1 MFSSLYLK
9 ARFFLVIAILVVL
22 FLFAYSLP
30 FLFFFAKAA
39 VFISIL
45 AIIIDFSLLFRT
57 KKGIFAVRSLPD
69 KFSNGDQ
76 NPVFISLENRY
87 PFVTTLEI
95 IDELPF
101 QFQLRNVLFKE
112 KLDIHQQ
119 KNIQYEL
126 RPVERGEYHFGKLN
140 IFCASPLGLLQKRYQ
155 FSESKMVAVYPS
167 FIQMRQYELMAISN
181 RLKEFGLKKIRRI
194 GHSMEFEQIRNYNI
208 GDDYR
213 TLNWK
218 ATARRGE
225 LMVNQFQ
232 DEKSQQ
238 IYSLIDKGRVMKMPF
253 EEMTLLDY
261 AINASLVISNIA
273 IKKGDKSGLLTFS
286 KTVEQHLP
294 AYKRGSQMRKLQELL
309 YQQTTD
315 FLESEY
321 ERLYAHVHRKI
332 TQRSLL
338 LLFTN
343 FETLSGLNRQIDYLR
358 QLNKRHLLVVVF
370 FENTE
375 LKQLLEQKASETT
388 VIYQKTIAEKLAF
401 EKRQIIK
408 ELQRHGIQS
417 ILTAPQHLTI
427 NTINKYLELKA
438 RGFI

>member
-1 MFSSLYLK
+1 
-9 ARFFLVIAILVVL
+9 
-22 FLFAYSLP
+22 
-30 FLFFFAKAA
+30 
-39 VFISIL
+39 
-45 AIIIDFSLLFRT
+45 
-57 KKGIFAVRSLPD
+57 
-69 KFSNGDQ
+69 
-76 NPVFISLENRY
+76 
-87 PFVTTLEI
+87 
-95 IDELPF
+95 
-101 QFQLRNVLFKE
+101 LRNVLFNE
-112 KLDIHQQ
+112 KIDIHQQ

-155 FSESKMVAVYPS
+155 FSENKMVAVYPS

-218 ATARRGE
+218 ATARKGE

-294 AYKRGSQMRKLQELL
+294 AYKRGSQMRKLQEML

-315 FLESEY
+315 FLESDY
-321 ERLYAHVHRKI
+321 ERLYAHVRRTI

-358 QLNKRHLLVVVF
+358 QLNKRHLLVVIF

-375 LKQLLEQKASETT
+375 LKQLIEGKATEAKA
-388 VIYQKTIAEKLAF
+388 IYQKTIAEKLAF
-401 EKRQIIK
+401 EKRQIVK

-417 ILTAPQHLTI
+417 ILTAPQNLTI